1 MHAING
7 KIERIIVKEYNEL
20 RFIVKEDKQHSA
32 EWNNERYV
40 GLLEDFN
47 VGWNVKEKLRLV
59 AIEKDKRPTKC
70 TRIERG

>member
-20 RFIVKEDKQHSA
+20 RVIVKEDKQHST

-47 VGWNVKEKLRLV
+47 VGWNAKEKTQTCSNRKGQT
-59 AIEKDKRPTKC
+59 AY
-70 TRIERG
+70 